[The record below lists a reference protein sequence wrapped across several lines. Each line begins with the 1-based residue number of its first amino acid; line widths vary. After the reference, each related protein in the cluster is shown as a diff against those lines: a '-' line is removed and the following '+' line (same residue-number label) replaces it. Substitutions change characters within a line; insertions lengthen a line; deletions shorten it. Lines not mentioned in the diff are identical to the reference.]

1 MSITLKRIELWNIR
15 CHEHFQFMPDEKGIT
30 SVSGANGAGK
40 STIVDAFAW
49 ALYGT
54 KTNNTKNKMLIRE
67 GVSPKTTYVGVEV
80 EIEINKIDY
89 LIRRSIVGE
98 GGGADCNIYG
108 KSSESG
114 AGEFNHLAGPAISS
128 AEKYIK
134 QILKMDEKGFLTAVL
149 IQQKQVDQIVAA
161 SPRDR
166 GEVIEK
172 LTGIKSISNAIEL
185 AKGEARVAQKA
196 ASVITTQDTKT
207 LREDIEAKIVEGKQ
221 LREVFDEDE
230 IEITQLKTSV
240 SDKSTFLEEYTS
252 KVVEV
257 NELKSKIDLSKTKIK
272 MLSTE
277 MDSYIDLVGD
287 YKKEN
292 KSTIAEDIAPIEAEV
307 NKISREL
314 LIIENEQSKLTKR
327 NDEIKTFLLSIENK
341 VSKDVNKLKTQL
353 GKLEENTT
361 DIKASIEIKNKEIQ
375 NLKGE
380 EKQVKKY
387 LDTLGQ
393 DIDECPVCKSKLH
406 NPDELKQEIT
416 DEIETLKQ
424 KGKDNKKY
432 IKEKTDELLVIEREI
447 EDLNVLINLHQEVE
461 LLTSEQSSI
470 KAKLKEK
477 TDEVTNKRAAF
488 KVVGDHYRKALK
500 VASRVDELNR
510 AKKRIKEINEQVS
523 KMKTAIS
530 SDEITLENLREYTN
544 AKGRELTKELE
555 QEKKTLNKL
564 EVKHATDG
572 GLLDSLRLQVASLKE
587 KYASAESANKKYEQI
602 TKTMANANV
611 ASSLMAQFKENRI
624 KVSIPALEMYASTIL
639 SKFTEGKFVK
649 LELDSKFNTFVT
661 TDTGKRRPI
670 AQLSGGELSATAIA
684 LRIGISMLLNDGD
697 NNVLILD
704 EILVSMDEAR
714 ARYIIETITSI
725 TNCQVI
731 FIAHNTDIQ
740 NIADKTVSITA

>member
-1 MSITLKRIELWNIR
+1 MT
-15 CHEHFQFMPDEKGIT
+15 
-30 SVSGANGAGK
+30 
-40 STIVDAFAW
+40 
-49 ALYGT
+49 
-54 KTNNTKNKMLIRE
+54 
-67 GVSPKTTYVGVEV
+67 
-80 EIEINKIDY
+80 
-89 LIRRSIVGE
+89 
-98 GGGADCNIYG
+98 
-108 KSSESG
+108 
-114 AGEFNHLAGPAISS
+114 
-128 AEKYIK
+128 
-134 QILKMDEKGFLTAVL
+134 
-149 IQQKQVDQIVAA
+149 
-161 SPRDR
+161 
-166 GEVIEK
+166 
-172 LTGIKSISNAIEL
+172 
-185 AKGEARVAQKA
+185 
-196 ASVITTQDTKT
+196 
-207 LREDIEAKIVEGKQ
+207 
-221 LREVFDEDE
+221 
-230 IEITQLKTSV
+230 
-240 SDKSTFLEEYTS
+240 
-252 KVVEV
+252 
-257 NELKSKIDLSKTKIK
+257 
-272 MLSTE
+272 
-277 MDSYIDLVGD
+277 
-287 YKKEN
+287 
-292 KSTIAEDIAPIEAEV
+292 
-307 NKISREL
+307 
-314 LIIENEQSKLTKR
+314 IENEQSKLTKR
-327 NDEIKTFLLSIENK
+327 NDEIKNFLLSIENK
-341 VSKDVNKLKTQL
+341 VPKDVNKLKTQL

-470 KAKLKEK
+470 KAKLKEI
-477 TDEVTNKRAAF
+477 TDEVTNKRTAF

-500 VASRVDELNR
+500 VASRGDELNR

-530 SDEITLENLREYTN
+530 LDEITLENLSEYTN

-555 QEKKTLNKL
+555 QEKKTLNRL

-661 TDTGKRRPI
+661 TDTGKKRPI

>member
-1 MSITLKRIELWNIR
+1 MT
-15 CHEHFQFMPDEKGIT
+15 
-30 SVSGANGAGK
+30 
-40 STIVDAFAW
+40 
-49 ALYGT
+49 
-54 KTNNTKNKMLIRE
+54 
-67 GVSPKTTYVGVEV
+67 
-80 EIEINKIDY
+80 
-89 LIRRSIVGE
+89 
-98 GGGADCNIYG
+98 
-108 KSSESG
+108 
-114 AGEFNHLAGPAISS
+114 
-128 AEKYIK
+128 
-134 QILKMDEKGFLTAVL
+134 
-149 IQQKQVDQIVAA
+149 
-161 SPRDR
+161 
-166 GEVIEK
+166 
-172 LTGIKSISNAIEL
+172 
-185 AKGEARVAQKA
+185 
-196 ASVITTQDTKT
+196 
-207 LREDIEAKIVEGKQ
+207 
-221 LREVFDEDE
+221 
-230 IEITQLKTSV
+230 
-240 SDKSTFLEEYTS
+240 
-252 KVVEV
+252 
-257 NELKSKIDLSKTKIK
+257 
-272 MLSTE
+272 
-277 MDSYIDLVGD
+277 
-287 YKKEN
+287 
-292 KSTIAEDIAPIEAEV
+292 
-307 NKISREL
+307 
-314 LIIENEQSKLTKR
+314 IENEQSKLTKR

-341 VSKDVNKLKTQL
+341 VPKDVNKLKTQL

-470 KAKLKEK
+470 KAKLKEI

-530 SDEITLENLREYTN
+530 LDEITLENLSEYTN